1 MLLYRLQ
8 TAFSTL
14 PDLSGW
20 LVTLLLFAGF
30 ASVTFMVLRVSGLFT
45 FSPTRLPLK
54 SVLLLVVVAV
64 FTPSLPEEV
73 LYRVLLLPH
82 PTESVSLGTH
92 SLWSGL
98 SLALFVAAHPFTA
111 WSVWHWSRR
120 IFYRPAFLVIVALL
134 GTVCTVAYLYTGSV
148 WAPVSIHWATIVGWK
163 LFFGGPDFNLG
174 KSKGKSDLSSP
185 LIRGD

>member
-14 PDLSGW
+14 PDPNGW

-30 ASVTFMVLRVSGLFT
+30 AGVTFVILRLSGLFS
-45 FSPTRLPLK
+45 FSPTRLPLR
-54 SVLLLVVVAV
+54 SVLLLITVAV

-82 PTESVSLGTH
+82 PTESVSFETRLA
-92 SLWSGL
+92 WSGL
-98 SLALFVAAHPFTA
+98 SLVLFVAAHPFIA

-134 GTVCTVAYLYTGSV
+134 GLVCTVAYLYTGSV

-174 KSKGKSDLSSP
+174 KDRKSPP
-185 LIRGD
+185 LTRGD